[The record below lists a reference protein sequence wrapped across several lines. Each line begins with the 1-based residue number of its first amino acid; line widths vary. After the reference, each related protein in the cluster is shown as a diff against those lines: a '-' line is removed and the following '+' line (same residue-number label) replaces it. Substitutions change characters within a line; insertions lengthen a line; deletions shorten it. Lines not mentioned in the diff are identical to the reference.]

1 MNMAATIKDVAR
13 LAGCSI
19 KTVSRVINNE
29 PYVKEELRTRVQTA
43 IRALGYAPNISARR
57 LVQNKSYMICILL
70 YPGFNQEAS
79 QILSTVMDITHDENY
94 DILIQPY
101 FPSNRLSRNKLVE
114 LIAEHRID
122 GFVITP
128 PCDSDSFLIDM
139 LVTYQV
145 PLVQIDP
152 LNPTQQIPS
161 INGEDQSGAFQMTEY
176 LIGLGHKQ
184 IAFLMGSRNMRSSF
198 DRLEG
203 YKAALQVHQ
212 LPFEPSR
219 VENSENTFD
228 GGYTACKLLLQ
239 REARLTAVFSG
250 NDEAAYGVIY
260 ALQEM
265 NIPVPQQISVCGYE
279 DLVQS
284 KKIWPGLTTIH
295 QPADEMIVQ
304 ATHMLIRILKGNPPQ
319 EQQIMLPSRL
329 VPRGSTGP
337 VRISQEGNQRVL
349 HHESG
354 HA

>member
-1 MNMAATIKDVAR
+1 MAATIKDVAR
-13 LAGCSI
+13 VAGCSI

-29 PYVKEELRTRVQTA
+29 PYVKEGLHARVQTA

-57 LVQNKSYMICILL
+57 LVQNKSYMICVLL
-70 YPGFNQEAS
+70 YPGFHQEAS
-79 QILSTVMDITHDENY
+79 QILTTVMDITHEEDY

-101 FPSNRLSRNKLVE
+101 FPSNKRSRNKLVE

-139 LVTYQV
+139 LVTYKV
-145 PLVQIDP
+145 PLVQINPFDP
-152 LNPTQQIPS
+152 TPPIPS
-161 INGEDQSGAFQMTEY
+161 ISGEDKAGAFQMTEY
-176 LIGLGHKQ
+176 LIALGHKR
-184 IAFLMGSRNMRSSF
+184 IAFLMGSRNMRSTF

-203 YKAALQVHQ
+203 YKAALQVHE
-212 LPFEPSR
+212 LPFEPGL

-239 REARLTAVFSG
+239 REAQLTAIFAG

-265 NIPVPQQISVCGYE
+265 GIPVPQQISVCGYE
-279 DLVQS
+279 DLAQS

-295 QPADEMIVQ
+295 QPADDMIAQ
-304 ATHMLIRILKGNPPQ
+304 ATHMLIGILKGYPPK
-319 EQQIMLPSRL
+319 EQQIVLSSHL

-337 VRISQEGNQRVL
+337 ARL
-349 HHESG
+349 
-354 HA
+354 A

>member
-1 MNMAATIKDVAR
+1 MGATIKDVAR
-13 LAGCSI
+13 MAGCSI
-19 KTVSRVINNE
+19 KTVSRVINDE
-29 PYVKEELRTRVQTA
+29 PYVKKDLRARVQTA

-79 QILSTVMDITHDENY
+79 QILSTVMDITHDEDY

-101 FPSNRLSRNKLVE
+101 FPAHKRSRNKLVE

-145 PLVQIDP
+145 PLVQINPFDP
-152 LNPTQQIPS
+152 TPLIPS
-161 INGEDQSGAFQMTEY
+161 ISGEDRAGAFQMTEY
-176 LIGLGHKQ
+176 LITLGHRS
-184 IAFLMGSRNMRSSF
+184 IAYLMGSRNMRSSF

-203 YKAALQVHQ
+203 YKAALQAHQ
-212 LPFEPSR
+212 IPFEPEL

-239 REARLTAVFSG
+239 RNANLTAVFAG
-250 NDEAAYGVIY
+250 NDEAAYGVIF

-265 NIPVPQQISVCGYE
+265 NINVPQKISVSGYE
-279 DLVQS
+279 DLAQS

-295 QPADEMIVQ
+295 QPADDMIAQ
-304 ATHMLIRILKGNPPQ
+304 ATHMLISILKGNPPK
-319 EQQIMLPSRL
+319 EQQILLPSRL
-329 VPRGSTGP
+329 VSRGSTGP
-337 VRISQEGNQRVL
+337 VR
-349 HHESG
+349 
-354 HA
+354 

>member
-1 MNMAATIKDVAR
+1 MAATIKDVAHM
-13 LAGCSI
+13 AGCSI

-29 PYVKEELRTRVQTA
+29 QYVKEELRGRVQSA

-79 QILSTVMDITHDENY
+79 QILSTVMDITHDEDY

-101 FPSNRLSRNKLVE
+101 FPSNQRSRNKLVE

-122 GFVITP
+122 GFIITP

-145 PLVQIDP
+145 PLVQINP
-152 LNPTQQIPS
+152 LNPSRLIPS
-161 INGEDQSGAFQMTEY
+161 INGEDKPGAFQMTEY
-176 LIGLGHKQ
+176 LIGLGHKR

-203 YKAALQVHQ
+203 YKAALQAYQ
-212 LPFEPSR
+212 IPFEPNL

-239 REARLTAVFSG
+239 REAGLTAVFAG
-250 NDEAAYGVIY
+250 NDESAYGVIF

-265 NIPVPQQISVCGYE
+265 DIPVPRQISVCGYE
-279 DLVQS
+279 DLAQS

-295 QPADEMIVQ
+295 QPADDMIAQ

-319 EQQIMLPSRL
+319 EQQILLASRL

-337 VRISQEGNQRVL
+337 ALITQGSDNRVL
-349 HHESG
+349 IHESG

>member
-1 MNMAATIKDVAR
+1 MAATIKDVAR

-114 LIAEHRID
+114 LIAEHRFD

-145 PLVQIDP
+145 PLVQINP

-176 LIGLGHKQ
+176 LIGLGHKR
-184 IAFLMGSRNMRSSF
+184 IAYLMGSRNMRSSF

-203 YKAALQVHQ
+203 YKAALQAYQ

-265 NIPVPQQISVCGYE
+265 NIRVPQQISVCGYE

-337 VRISQEGNQRVL
+337 VRISQEGNQRGL
-349 HHESG
+349 FHESG
-354 HA
+354 YA

>member
-1 MNMAATIKDVAR
+1 MAATIKDVAR
-13 LAGCSI
+13 TAGCSI

-70 YPGFNQEAS
+70 YPGFHQEAS
-79 QILSTVMDITHDENY
+79 QILSTVMDITHEEDY

-101 FPSNRLSRNKLVE
+101 FPSNKRSRNKLVE

-139 LVTYQV
+139 LVTYKV
-145 PLVQIDP
+145 PLVQINPFDP
-152 LNPTQQIPS
+152 TPLIPS
-161 INGEDQSGAFQMTEY
+161 ISGEDRVGAFQMAEY
-176 LIGLGHKQ
+176 LIALGHKS

-203 YKAALQVHQ
+203 YKAALQAHQ
-212 LPFEPSR
+212 LPFEPGL

-239 REARLTAVFSG
+239 RNARLTAIFAG

-265 NIPVPQQISVCGYE
+265 GIPVPQQVSVCGFE
-279 DLVQS
+279 DLAQS

-295 QPADEMIVQ
+295 QPADDMIAQ
-304 ATHMLIRILKGNPPQ
+304 ATHMLIGILKGNPPR
-319 EQQIMLPSRL
+319 EQQILLPSQL

-337 VRISQEGNQRVL
+337 VRIP
-349 HHESG
+349 
-354 HA
+354 